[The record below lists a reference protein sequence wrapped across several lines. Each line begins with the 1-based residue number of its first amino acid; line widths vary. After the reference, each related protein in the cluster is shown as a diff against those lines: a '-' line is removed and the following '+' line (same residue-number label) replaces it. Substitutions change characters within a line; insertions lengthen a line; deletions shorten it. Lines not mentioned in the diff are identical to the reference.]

1 MFKKLIILAALL
13 AIALAC
19 CQKKAEQEVVKEEF
33 TGAREVKVVTVRQEK
48 ISSYIEFSGKI
59 KAEKTVNIAPSMSG
73 RIDKLIVDVGS
84 VVKKGDLLV
93 KLDDTQLKQA
103 KTQYDNM
110 AKNYKRMQ
118 ELQKTGAIDGATF
131 DEVETGYKVAK
142 SSYEF
147 MLENT
152 EIKAPISGVITVIF
166 KKEGENYDAMM
177 DPMLLRMMNLDEV
190 KAKIQVSDADINK
203 IKKGQKVLLK
213 VSRNSEEEFTG
224 KVLFVSPEADMMS
237 GTFNVEIAVKNRDNI
252 LKHNQF
258 ARIKVLTKTS
268 ENTII
273 VPQQAILEANHV
285 FIIENNK
292 AVKKYVTLGLEN
304 EYEIEIT
311 EGLQDGETVIIR
323 GNIGL
328 SEGDKVEVSR

>member
-13 AIALAC
+13 AIMLAG
-19 CQKKAEQEVVKEEF
+19 CQKKIEQEEIKEKF
-33 TGAREVKVVTVRQEK
+33 TGAREVKVATAK
-48 ISSYIEFSGKI
+48 LGDISSDIEFSGKME
-59 KAEKTVNIAPSMSG
+59 AEKTVNIAPSMSG
-73 RIDKLIVDVGS
+73 RIDKLIVNVGS

-103 KTQYDNM
+103 KTQYVNM
-110 AKNYKRMQ
+110 EKNYKRMQ

-152 EIKAPISGVITVIF
+152 EIRAPINGVVTLIF
-166 KKEGENYDAMM
+166 KKEGEHYDAMM
-177 DPMLLRMMNLDEV
+177 DPMLLRMMNLDEI

-203 IKKGQKVLLK
+203 IKKGQKVILF
-213 VSRNSEEEFTG
+213 VNNFDQEFTG
-224 KVLFVSPEADMMS
+224 KVSFVSPEADVMS

-273 VPQQAILEANHV
+273 VPQQAILDANHV
-285 FIIENNK
+285 FIIENEK

-328 SEGDKVEVSR
+328 SEGDKVEISR

>member
-1 MFKKLIILAALL
+1 MLKKLIILAGVL
-13 AIALAC
+13 AIGLMG
-19 CQKKAEQEVVKEEF
+19 CQKKTEQQEVKEEF
-33 TGAREVKVVTVRQEK
+33 TGAREVKVATAK
-48 ISSYIEFSGKI
+48 LGDISSYIEFSGKTE
-59 KAEKTVNIAPSMSG
+59 AEKTVNIAPSISG
-73 RIDKLIVDVGS
+73 RIAKLIVDVGS
-84 VVKKGDLLV
+84 VVKKGDLLA
-93 KLDDTQLKQA
+93 KLDDTQLKQTR
-103 KTQYDNM
+103 TQYVNM
-110 AKNYKRMQ
+110 EKNYKRMQ

-152 EIKAPISGVITVIF
+152 EIKATIDGVITMIY
-166 KKEGENYDAMM
+166 KKQGEHYDAMM
-177 DPMLLRMMNLDEV
+177 DPMLLRMMNLDKI

-213 VSRNSEEEFTG
+213 VSSSDEEFSG
-224 KVLFVSPEADMMS
+224 RVSFVSPEADMMS
-237 GTFNVEIAVKNRDNI
+237 GTFNVEIAIKNRDNI

-273 VPQQAILEANHV
+273 VPQQAILDANHV
-285 FIIENNK
+285 FIIENDK
-292 AVKKYVTLGLEN
+292 AIKKYVTLGLEN
-304 EYEIEIT
+304 EYEIEII

-328 SEGDKVEVSR
+328 TEGDKVEVSH

>member
-1 MFKKLIILAALL
+1 MFKKSIILAAVF
-13 AIALAC
+13 AIVLMG
-19 CQKKAEQEVVKEEF
+19 CQKKAEQEEVKEEF
-33 TGAREVKVVTVRQEK
+33 TGAREVKVATVRLGD

-59 KAEKTVNIAPSMSG
+59 EAEKTVNIAPSMSG

-84 VVKKGDLLV
+84 VVEKGDLLA

-103 KTQYDNM
+103 ETQFVNM
-110 AKNYKRMQ
+110 EKNYKRMQ

-152 EIKAPISGVITVIF
+152 EIKAPIDGEITLIF

-177 DPMLLRMMNLDEV
+177 DPMLLRMMNLDEI

-213 VSRNSEEEFTG
+213 VSSSDEEFTG
-224 KVLFVSPEADMMS
+224 KVSFVSPEADMMS
-237 GTFNVEIAVKNRDNI
+237 GTFNVEIAATNRDNI

-258 ARIKVLTKTS
+258 TRIKVLTKTS

-273 VPQQAILEANHV
+273 VPQQAILDANHV
-285 FIIENNK
+285 FIIENDK

-311 EGLQDGETVIIR
+311 EGLQDGEIVIIR

-328 SEGDKVEVSR
+328 SEGDKVEVSH

>member
-1 MFKKLIILAALL
+1 MLKKLIILAALI
-13 AIALAC
+13 AIVLTC
-19 CQKKAEQEVVKEEF
+19 CQKKTEQEEVKEEF
-33 TGAREVKVVTVRQEK
+33 TSAREVKIATARLGD

-59 KAEKTVNIAPSMSG
+59 EAEKTVNIAPSISG

-84 VVKKGDLLV
+84 AVKKGDLLA

-103 KTQYDNM
+103 RTQFVNM
-110 AKNYKRMQ
+110 EKNYKRMQ

-131 DEVETGYKVAK
+131 DEVETGYKIAK

-147 MLENT
+147 VLENT
-152 EIKAPISGVITVIF
+152 DVRAPINGVVTLIF

-190 KAKIQVSDADINK
+190 KAKIQVSDVDINK
-203 IKKGQKVLLK
+203 IIKGQKVLLK
-213 VSRNSEEEFTG
+213 VSSSDEEFTG
-224 KVLFVSPEADMMS
+224 SVSFVSPEADMMS
-237 GTFNVEIAVKNRDNI
+237 GTFNVEIAANNKNNI

-258 ARIKVLTKTS
+258 ARIKVLIKTS

-273 VPQQAILEANHV
+273 VSQQAILDANHV
-285 FIIENNK
+285 FIVENDK

-311 EGLQDGETVIIR
+311 EGLQDGETVVIR

-328 SEGDKVEVSR
+328 SEGDKVEVSH

>member
-1 MFKKLIILAALL
+1 MMKKLILLAAVLVIVL
-13 AIALAC
+13 AG
-19 CQKKAEQEVVKEEF
+19 CQKKTEQEEVKEEF
-33 TGAREVKVVTVRQEK
+33 TGAREVKVATTRMGD

-59 KAEKTVNIAPSMSG
+59 EAEKTVNIAPSISG
-73 RIDKLIVDVGS
+73 RIDKLMVDVGS
-84 VVKKGDLLV
+84 VVKKGDLLA

-103 KTQYDNM
+103 RTQYVSM
-110 AKNYKRMQ
+110 EKNYKRMQ

-152 EIKAPISGVITVIF
+152 EIRAPFNGVITVTF
-166 KKEGENYDAMM
+166 KKEGEHYDAMM
-177 DPMLLRMMNLDEV
+177 DPMLLRMMNLDEI

-203 IKKGQKVLLK
+203 IKKGQKVLLMVSSSDEEFIGK
-213 VSRNSEEEFTG
+213 VS
-224 KVLFVSPEADMMS
+224 FVSPEADMMS
-237 GTFNVEIAVKNRDNI
+237 GTFNVEIAAKNRDNI

-258 ARIKVLTKTS
+258 TRIKILTKT
-268 ENTII
+268 
-273 VPQQAILEANHV
+273 
-285 FIIENNK
+285 
-292 AVKKYVTLGLEN
+292 YVTLGLES

-323 GNIGL
+323 GNIGI
-328 SEGDKVEVSR
+328 SEGDKVEISR

>member
-1 MFKKLIILAALL
+1 MLKKLIILAALI
-13 AIALAC
+13 AIVLTC
-19 CQKKAEQEVVKEEF
+19 CQKKTEQEEVKEEF
-33 TGAREVKVVTVRQEK
+33 TSAREVKIATARLGD

-59 KAEKTVNIAPSMSG
+59 EAEKTVNIAPSMSG

-84 VVKKGDLLV
+84 AVKKGDLLA

-103 KTQYDNM
+103 RTQFVNM
-110 AKNYKRMQ
+110 EKNYKRMQ

-131 DEVETGYKVAK
+131 DEVETGYKIAK

-147 MLENT
+147 VLENT
-152 EIKAPISGVITVIF
+152 DVRAPINGVVTLIF

-190 KAKIQVSDADINK
+190 KAKIQVSDVDINK
-203 IKKGQKVLLK
+203 IIKGQKVLLK
-213 VSRNSEEEFTG
+213 VSSSDEEFTG
-224 KVLFVSPEADMMS
+224 NVSFVSPEADIMS
-237 GTFNVEIAVKNRDNI
+237 GTFNVEIAANNKNNI

-258 ARIKVLTKTS
+258 ARIKVLIKTS

-273 VPQQAILEANHV
+273 VSQQAILDANHV
-285 FIIENNK
+285 FIVENDK

-311 EGLQDGETVIIR
+311 EGLQDGETVVIR

-328 SEGDKVEVSR
+328 SEGDKVEVSH

>member
-1 MFKKLIILAALL
+1 MLKKLIILVALL
-13 AIALAC
+13 AIVLAG
-19 CQKKAEQEVVKEEF
+19 CQKKTEQEEVKEEF
-33 TGAREVKVVTVRQEK
+33 TGAREVKVATAMLGD

-59 KAEKTVNIAPSMSG
+59 EAEKTVNIAPSMSG
-73 RIDKLIVDVGS
+73 RIAKLIVDVGS
-84 VVKKGDLLV
+84 VVKKGDLLA
-93 KLDDTQLKQA
+93 KLDDTQMKQA
-103 KTQYDNM
+103 QTQYVNM
-110 AKNYKRMQ
+110 EKNYKRMQ

-131 DEVETGYKVAK
+131 DEVETGYKVTK

-152 EIKAPISGVITVIF
+152 EIKAPIDGVITVTY

-177 DPMLLRMMNLDEV
+177 DPMLLRMMNLDEI

-203 IKKGQKVLLK
+203 IMKGQKVILS
-213 VSRNSEEEFTG
+213 VNNSDKEFTG
-224 KVLFVSPEADMMS
+224 KVSFVSPEADVMS
-237 GTFNVEIAVKNRDNI
+237 GTFNVEIAVANKNNI

-258 ARIKVLTKTS
+258 ARVKVLTKTS

-273 VPQQAILEANHV
+273 VPQQAILDANHV
-285 FIIENNK
+285 FIIENDK
-292 AVKKYVTLGLEN
+292 AVKEYVTLGLEN

-311 EGLQDGETVIIR
+311 EGLQDGEIVIIR

-328 SEGDKVEVSR
+328 SEGDKVEISR

>member
-1 MFKKLIILAALL
+1 MFKKLIILAAVFAIVL
-13 AIALAC
+13 AG
-19 CQKKAEQEVVKEEF
+19 CQKKAEQEEVKEEF
-33 TGAREVKVVTVRQEK
+33 TGAREVKVATVRLGD

-59 KAEKTVNIAPSMSG
+59 EAEKTVNIAPSMSG

-84 VVKKGDLLV
+84 VVEKGDLLA

-103 KTQYDNM
+103 KTQYINM
-110 AKNYKRMQ
+110 EKNYKRMQ

-152 EIKAPISGVITVIF
+152 EIKAPIDGEITLIF

-177 DPMLLRMMNLDEV
+177 DPMLLRMMNLNEV

-203 IKKGQKVLLK
+203 IIKGQKVLLK
-213 VSRNSEEEFTG
+213 VSNSDDEFTG
-224 KVLFVSPEADMMS
+224 SISFVSPEADMMS
-237 GTFNVEIAVKNRDNI
+237 GTFNVEIAAKNRDNI

-258 ARIKVLTKTS
+258 TRIKVLTKTS

-273 VPQQAILEANHV
+273 VPQQAILDANHV
-285 FIIENNK
+285 FIIENDK

-323 GNIGL
+323 GNIGI
-328 SEGDKVEVSR
+328 SEGDKVEISR

>member
-1 MFKKLIILAALL
+1 MCKKLIILAAVFAFVLMG
-13 AIALAC
+13 
-19 CQKKAEQEVVKEEF
+19 CQKKAEQEEVKEEF
-33 TGAREVKVVTVRQEK
+33 TGAREVKVATARLGD

-59 KAEKTVNIAPSMSG
+59 EAEKTVNIAPSMSG
-73 RIDKLIVDVGS
+73 RIDKLIVDVGNI
-84 VVKKGDLLV
+84 VKKGDLLA

-103 KTQYDNM
+103 KTQYINM
-110 AKNYKRMQ
+110 EKNYKRMQ

-147 MLENT
+147 MLKNT
-152 EIKAPISGVITVIF
+152 EIRAPIDGVITVIF
-166 KKEGENYDAMM
+166 KKEGEHYDAMM
-177 DPMLLRMMNLDEV
+177 DPMLLRMMNLDEI
-190 KAKIQVSDADINK
+190 KAKIQVSDTDINK
-203 IKKGQKVLLK
+203 IMKGQKVTIK
-213 VSRNSEEEFTG
+213 VSSSDEVFTG
-224 KVLFVSPEADMMS
+224 KVSFVSLEADMMS
-237 GTFNVEIAVKNRDNI
+237 GTFNVEIAIKNRDNT

-273 VPQQAILEANHV
+273 VPQQAILDANHV
-285 FIIENNK
+285 FIIENDK

-304 EYEIEIT
+304 EYEIETT
-311 EGLQDGETVIIR
+311 EGLQDGEIVIIR

-328 SEGDKVEVSR
+328 SEGDKVEISH

>member
-1 MFKKLIILAALL
+1 MLKKLIILAALL
-13 AIALAC
+13 AIVLAG
-19 CQKKAEQEVVKEEF
+19 CQKKTEQEEVKEEF
-33 TGAREVKVVTVRQEK
+33 TGAREVKIATARLGD
-48 ISSYIEFSGKI
+48 ISSYIEFSGNI
-59 KAEKTVNIAPSMSG
+59 EAEKTVNISPSMSG
-73 RIDKLIVDVGS
+73 KIDKLIVDVGS
-84 VVKKGDLLV
+84 IVKKGDLLA

-103 KTQYDNM
+103 QTQYLNM
-110 AKNYKRMQ
+110 EKNYKRMQ
-118 ELQKTGAIDGATF
+118 ELKRTGAIDGATF

-152 EIKAPISGVITVIF
+152 EIKASFNGVITVTY

-177 DPMLLRMMNLDEV
+177 DPMLLRMMNLDKV
-190 KAKIQVSDADINK
+190 KARIQVSDADINE
-203 IKKGQKVLLK
+203 IKKGQKVILS
-213 VSRNSEEEFTG
+213 VNNSDEEFTG
-224 KVLFVSPEADMMS
+224 KVSFVSPEADVMS
-237 GTFNVEIAVKNRDNI
+237 GTFNVEIAVTNKSNI

-258 ARIKVLTKTS
+258 ARIKVLTETS

-273 VPQQAILEANHV
+273 VPQQAILNADHV
-285 FIIENNK
+285 FTIENDK

-311 EGLQDGETVIIR
+311 EGLQEGETVITQ

-328 SEGDKVEVSR
+328 SEGDKVKISR

>member
-1 MFKKLIILAALL
+1 MLKKLIILAALI
-13 AIALAC
+13 AIVLTC
-19 CQKKAEQEVVKEEF
+19 CQKKTEQEEVKEEF
-33 TGAREVKVVTVRQEK
+33 TSAREVKIATARLGD

-59 KAEKTVNIAPSMSG
+59 EAEKTVNIAPSMSG

-84 VVKKGDLLV
+84 AVKKGDLLA
-93 KLDDTQLKQA
+93 KLNDTQLKQA
-103 KTQYDNM
+103 KIHYDNM
-110 AKNYKRMQ
+110 EKNYKRMQ

-131 DEVETGYKVAK
+131 DEVETGYKIAK

-147 MLENT
+147 VLENT
-152 EIKAPISGVITVIF
+152 DVRAPINGVVTLIF

-190 KAKIQVSDADINK
+190 KAKIQVSDVDINK
-203 IKKGQKVLLK
+203 IIKGQKVLLK
-213 VSRNSEEEFTG
+213 VSSSDEEFTG
-224 KVLFVSPEADMMS
+224 NVSFVSPEADIMS
-237 GTFNVEIAVKNRDNI
+237 GTFNVEIAANNKNNI

-258 ARIKVLTKTS
+258 ARIKVLIKTS

-273 VPQQAILEANHV
+273 VSQQAILDANHV
-285 FIIENNK
+285 FIVENDK

-311 EGLQDGETVIIR
+311 EGLQDGETVVIR

-328 SEGDKVEVSR
+328 SEGDKVEVSH

>member
-1 MFKKLIILAALL
+1 MLKKLIILAALI
-13 AIALAC
+13 AIVLTC
-19 CQKKAEQEVVKEEF
+19 CQKKTEQEEVKEEF
-33 TGAREVKVVTVRQEK
+33 TGAREVKVATVKRGD

-59 KAEKTVNIAPSMSG
+59 EAEKTVNIAPSISG

-84 VVKKGDLLV
+84 AVKKGDLLA
-93 KLDDTQLKQA
+93 KLNDTQLKQA
-103 KTQYDNM
+103 KIHYDNM
-110 AKNYKRMQ
+110 EKNYKRMQ

-131 DEVETGYKVAK
+131 DEVETGYKIAK

-147 MLENT
+147 VLENT
-152 EIKAPISGVITVIF
+152 DVRAPINGVVTLIF

-190 KAKIQVSDADINK
+190 KAKIQVSDVDINK
-203 IKKGQKVLLK
+203 IIKGQKVLLK
-213 VSRNSEEEFTG
+213 VSSSDEEFTG
-224 KVLFVSPEADMMS
+224 SVSFVSPEADMMS
-237 GTFNVEIAVKNRDNI
+237 GTFNVEIAANNKNNI

-258 ARIKVLTKTS
+258 ARIKVLIKTS

-273 VPQQAILEANHV
+273 VSQQAILDANHV
-285 FIIENNK
+285 FIVENDK

-311 EGLQDGETVIIR
+311 EGLQDGETVVIR

-328 SEGDKVEVSR
+328 SEGDKVEVSH

>member
-1 MFKKLIILAALL
+1 MLKKLIILAALL
-13 AIALAC
+13 AIVLAG
-19 CQKKAEQEVVKEEF
+19 CQKKTEQEEVKEEF
-33 TGAREVKVVTVRQEK
+33 TGAREVKIATARLGD
-48 ISSYIEFSGKI
+48 ISSYIEFSGNI
-59 KAEKTVNIAPSMSG
+59 EAEKTVNISPSMSG
-73 RIDKLIVDVGS
+73 KIDKLIVDVGS
-84 VVKKGDLLV
+84 IVKKGDLLA

-103 KTQYDNM
+103 QTQYLNM
-110 AKNYKRMQ
+110 EKNYKRMQ
-118 ELQKTGAIDGATF
+118 ELKRTGAIDGATF

-152 EIKAPISGVITVIF
+152 EIKASFNGVITVTY

-177 DPMLLRMMNLDEV
+177 DPMLLRMMNLDKV
-190 KAKIQVSDADINK
+190 KARIQVSDADINE
-203 IKKGQKVLLK
+203 IKKGQKVILS
-213 VSRNSEEEFTG
+213 VNNSDEEFTG
-224 KVLFVSPEADMMS
+224 KVSFVSPEADVMS
-237 GTFNVEIAVKNRDNI
+237 GTFNVEMAVTNKNNI

-258 ARIKVLTKTS
+258 ARIKVLTETS

-273 VPQQAILEANHV
+273 VPQQAILNADHV
-285 FIIENNK
+285 FTIENDK

-311 EGLQDGETVIIR
+311 EGLQEGETVITQ

>member
-1 MFKKLIILAALL
+1 MFKKLIILAAVF
-13 AIALAC
+13 AIVLTS
-19 CQKKAEQEVVKEEF
+19 CQKKTEQEEVKEEF
-33 TGAREVKVVTVRQEK
+33 TGAREVKVATAK
-48 ISSYIEFSGKI
+48 LGDISSYIEFSGKTE
-59 KAEKTVNIAPSMSG
+59 AEKTVNIAPSISG
-73 RIDKLIVDVGS
+73 RIAKLIVDVGS
-84 VVKKGDLLV
+84 VVKKGDLLA
-93 KLDDTQLKQA
+93 KLDDTQLKQTR
-103 KTQYDNM
+103 TQYINM
-110 AKNYKRMQ
+110 EKNYKRMQ

-152 EIKAPISGVITVIF
+152 EIKAPIDGVITVTY
-166 KKEGENYDAMM
+166 KKEGEYYDAMM
-177 DPMLLRMMNLDEV
+177 DPMLLRMMNLDKI
-190 KAKIQVSDADINK
+190 KAKIQVSDADIDK
-203 IKKGQKVLLK
+203 IKKGQKALLK
-213 VSRNSEEEFTG
+213 VSSSDEEFTG
-224 KVLFVSPEADMMS
+224 RVSFVSPEADMMS

-258 ARIKVLTKTS
+258 ARIKVLTETS

-273 VPQQAILEANHV
+273 VPQQAILDANHV

-292 AVKKYVTLGLEN
+292 VIKKYVTLGLEN
-304 EYEIEIT
+304 EYEIEII

-328 SEGDKVEVSR
+328 SEGDKVEVSH

>member
-1 MFKKLIILAALL
+1 MFKKLIILAAVFAILL
-13 AIALAC
+13 TG
-19 CQKKAEQEVVKEEF
+19 CQKKTEQEEVKEEF
-33 TGAREVKVVTVRQEK
+33 TGAREVKIATVSLGD
-48 ISSYIEFSGKI
+48 ISSYIEFSGNI
-59 KAEKTVNIAPSMSG
+59 EAEKTVNISPSMSG
-73 RIDKLIVDVGS
+73 KIDKLIVAVGDV
-84 VVKKGDLLV
+84 VRKGDLLV

-103 KTQYDNM
+103 QTQYINM
-110 AKNYKRMQ
+110 EKNYKRMQ
-118 ELQKTGAIDGATF
+118 ELQRTGAIDGATF

-152 EIKAPISGVITVIF
+152 EIKAPIDGVITVTY

-177 DPMLLRMMNLDEV
+177 DPMLLRMMNLDEI

-213 VSRNSEEEFTG
+213 VSSSDEEFTG
-224 KVLFVSPEADMMS
+224 KVSFVSPEADVMS
-237 GTFNVEIAVKNRDNI
+237 GTFNVEIAVTNKNNI

-273 VPQQAILEANHV
+273 VPQQAILDANHV
-285 FIIENNK
+285 FIIENYK

-311 EGLQDGETVIIR
+311 EGLQAGETVIIR

-328 SEGDKVEVSR
+328 SEGDKVEISR

>member
-1 MFKKLIILAALL
+1 MLKKLIILAAVL
-13 AIALAC
+13 AIMLAG
-19 CQKKAEQEVVKEEF
+19 CQKKTEQEEVKEEF
-33 TGAREVKVVTVRQEK
+33 TGAREVKIATARMGD

-59 KAEKTVNIAPSMSG
+59 EEEKTVNIAPSMSG
-73 RIDKLIVDVGS
+73 KIDKLIVDVGS
-84 VVKKGDLLV
+84 VVRKGDLLA
-93 KLDDTQLKQA
+93 KLDDTQMKQA
-103 KTQYDNM
+103 KTQYINM
-110 AKNYKRMQ
+110 EKNYKRMQ

-152 EIKAPISGVITVIF
+152 EIRAPINGVITVIF
-166 KKEGENYDAMM
+166 KKESEHYDALM
-177 DPMLLRMMNLDEV
+177 DPMLLRMMNLDEI
-190 KAKIQVSDADINK
+190 KAKIQVSDVDINN
-203 IKKGQKVLLK
+203 IKKGQKVILK
-213 VSRNSEEEFTG
+213 VNSSDEEFTG
-224 KVLFVSPEADMMS
+224 RISFISPEADMMS

-273 VPQQAILEANHV
+273 VPQQAILDANHI
-285 FIIENNK
+285 FIIENDK

-304 EYEIEIT
+304 EYEIEIK

-328 SEGDKVEVSR
+328 SEGDKVEVSQ

>member
-1 MFKKLIILAALL
+1 MLKKLIILAVVL
-13 AIALAC
+13 AIALMG
-19 CQKKAEQEVVKEEF
+19 CQKKTEQQEVKEEF
-33 TGAREVKVVTVRQEK
+33 TGAREVKVATTRLGD
-48 ISSYIEFSGKI
+48 ISSYIEFSGKTE
-59 KAEKTVNIAPSMSG
+59 AEKTVNISPSISG
-73 RIDKLIVDVGS
+73 RIAKLIVDVGS

-103 KTQYDNM
+103 RTQYINM
-110 AKNYKRMQ
+110 EKNYKRMQ

-152 EIKAPISGVITVIF
+152 EIRAPIDGVITVTY
-166 KKEGENYDAMM
+166 KKEGEYYDAMM

-213 VSRNSEEEFTG
+213 VRSSDEEFTG
-224 KVLFVSPEADMMS
+224 RVSFVSPEADMMS

-258 ARIKVLTKTS
+258 ARIKVLTETS

-273 VPQQAILEANHV
+273 VPQQAILDANHV

-328 SEGDKVEVSR
+328 SEGDKVEISR

>member
-1 MFKKLIILAALL
+1 MLKKLIILAALL
-13 AIALAC
+13 AIVLAG
-19 CQKKAEQEVVKEEF
+19 CQKKTEQEEVKEEF
-33 TGAREVKVVTVRQEK
+33 TGAREVKIATVRLGD
-48 ISSYIEFSGKI
+48 ISSDIEFSGKM

-73 RIDKLIVDVGS
+73 RIDKLIVDMGS
-84 VVKKGDLLV
+84 VVKKGDLLA

-103 KTQYDNM
+103 KTQYVNM
-110 AKNYKRMQ
+110 EKNFKRMQ
-118 ELQKTGAIDGATF
+118 ELQKTGAIDEATF
-131 DEVETGYKVAK
+131 DEVETGFKVAK

-147 MLENT
+147 MLKNT
-152 EIKAPISGVITVIF
+152 EIRAPINGVITVIF

-177 DPMLLRMMNLDEV
+177 DPMLLRMMNLDEI

-203 IKKGQKVLLK
+203 IKKGQKAILF
-213 VSRNSEEEFTG
+213 VSSSDEEFTG
-224 KVLFVSPEADMMS
+224 KVSFVSPEADMMS
-237 GTFNVEIAVKNRDNI
+237 GTFNVEIALKNSDNI

-273 VPQQAILEANHV
+273 VPQQAILGANHV

-311 EGLQDGETVIIR
+311 EGLHDGETVIIR

-328 SEGDKVEVSR
+328 SEGDNVEISH

>member
-1 MFKKLIILAALL
+1 MFKKLIILAAVFAILL
-13 AIALAC
+13 TG
-19 CQKKAEQEVVKEEF
+19 CQKKIEQKEVKEEF
-33 TGAREVKVVTVRQEK
+33 TGAREVKVATARLGD

-59 KAEKTVNIAPSMSG
+59 EAEKTVNIAPSMSG

-103 KTQYDNM
+103 ETQFVNM
-110 AKNYKRMQ
+110 EKNYKRMQ

-147 MLENT
+147 MLANT
-152 EIKAPISGVITVIF
+152 EIKAPINGVITVIF

-177 DPMLLRMMNLDEV
+177 DPMLLRMMNLDEI
-190 KAKIQVSDADINK
+190 KAKIQVSDADISK
-203 IKKGQKVLLK
+203 IKKGQEVLLK
-213 VSRNSEEEFTG
+213 VSSSDEEFTG
-224 KVLFVSPEADMMS
+224 RVSFVSPEADVMS
-237 GTFNVEIAVKNRDNI
+237 GTFNVELAVKNRDNV

-273 VPQQAILEANHV
+273 VPQQAILDANHV
-285 FIIENNK
+285 FIIEKDK
-292 AVKKYVTLGLEN
+292 AIKKYVTLGLEN

-328 SEGDKVEVSR
+328 SEGDKLQVSH

>member
-1 MFKKLIILAALL
+1 MLKKLIILAAVL
-13 AIALAC
+13 AIMLAG
-19 CQKKAEQEVVKEEF
+19 CQKKTEQEEVKEEF
-33 TGAREVKVVTVRQEK
+33 TGAREVKIATARMGD

-59 KAEKTVNIAPSMSG
+59 EAEKTVNIAPSMSG
-73 RIDKLIVDVGS
+73 KIDKLIVDVGS
-84 VVKKGDLLV
+84 VVRKGDLLA
-93 KLDDTQLKQA
+93 KLDDTQMKQA
-103 KTQYDNM
+103 KTQYINM
-110 AKNYKRMQ
+110 EKNYKRMQ

-152 EIKAPISGVITVIF
+152 EIRAPINGVITVIF
-166 KKEGENYDAMM
+166 KKESEHYDALM
-177 DPMLLRMMNLDEV
+177 DPMLLRMMNLDEI
-190 KAKIQVSDADINK
+190 KAKIQVSDVDINN
-203 IKKGQKVLLK
+203 IKKGQKVILK
-213 VSRNSEEEFTG
+213 VNSSDEEFTG
-224 KVLFVSPEADMMS
+224 RISFISPEADMMS

-273 VPQQAILEANHV
+273 VPQQAILDANHI
-285 FIIENNK
+285 FIIENDK

-304 EYEIEIT
+304 EYEIEIK

-328 SEGDKVEVSR
+328 SEGDKVEVSQ

>member
-1 MFKKLIILAALL
+1 MLKKLIILAALI
-13 AIALAC
+13 AIVLTC
-19 CQKKAEQEVVKEEF
+19 CQKKTEQEEVKEEF
-33 TGAREVKVVTVRQEK
+33 TSAREVKIATARLGD

-59 KAEKTVNIAPSMSG
+59 EAEKTVNIAPSMSG

-84 VVKKGDLLV
+84 AVKKGDLLA
-93 KLDDTQLKQA
+93 KLNDTQLKQA
-103 KTQYDNM
+103 KIHYDNM
-110 AKNYKRMQ
+110 EKNYKRMQ

-131 DEVETGYKVAK
+131 DEVETGYKIAK

-147 MLENT
+147 VLENT
-152 EIKAPISGVITVIF
+152 DVRAPINGVVTLIF

-190 KAKIQVSDADINK
+190 KAKIQVSDVDINK
-203 IKKGQKVLLK
+203 IIKGQKVLLK
-213 VSRNSEEEFTG
+213 VSSSDEEFTG
-224 KVLFVSPEADMMS
+224 SVSFVSPEADMMS
-237 GTFNVEIAVKNRDNI
+237 GTFNVEIAANNKNNI

-258 ARIKVLTKTS
+258 ARIKVLIKTS

-273 VPQQAILEANHV
+273 VSQQAILDANHV
-285 FIIENNK
+285 FIVENDK

-311 EGLQDGETVIIR
+311 EGLQDGETVVIR

-328 SEGDKVEVSR
+328 SEGDKVEVSH

>member
-1 MFKKLIILAALL
+1 MMKKLIILAAVL
-13 AIALAC
+13 AIILAG
-19 CQKKAEQEVVKEEF
+19 CQKKTEQQEVKEEF
-33 TGAREVKVVTVRQEK
+33 TGAREVKVTTARLGD
-48 ISSYIEFSGKI
+48 ISSYIEFSGKME
-59 KAEKTVNIAPSMSG
+59 AEKTVNIAPSISG
-73 RIDKLIVDVGS
+73 RIDKLIKDVGS
-84 VVKKGDLLV
+84 VVKKGDLLA

-103 KTQYDNM
+103 KIQYDNM
-110 AKNYKRMQ
+110 EKNYKRML

-142 SSYEF
+142 PSYEF
-147 MLENT
+147 ILENT
-152 EIKAPISGVITVIF
+152 EIRAPINGVITMTY
-166 KKEGENYDAMM
+166 KKESEHYDAMM
-177 DPMLLRMMNLDEV
+177 DPMLLRIMNLDEI
-190 KAKIQVSDADINK
+190 KAKIQVSDADISK
-203 IKKGQKVLLK
+203 IKKGQKALLR
-213 VSRNSEEEFTG
+213 VNSSDEEFTG
-224 KVLFVSPEADMMS
+224 IVSFVSPEADMMS

-285 FIIENNK
+285 FTIENDK

-328 SEGDKVEVSR
+328 SEGDKVEISH

>member
-1 MFKKLIILAALL
+1 MLKKLIILAALI
-13 AIALAC
+13 AIVLTC
-19 CQKKAEQEVVKEEF
+19 CQKKTEQEEVKEEF
-33 TGAREVKVVTVRQEK
+33 TSAREVKIATARLGD

-59 KAEKTVNIAPSMSG
+59 EAEKTVNIAPSISG

-84 VVKKGDLLV
+84 AVKKGDLLA

-103 KTQYDNM
+103 RTQFVNM
-110 AKNYKRMQ
+110 EKNYKRMQ

-131 DEVETGYKVAK
+131 DEVETGYKIAK

-147 MLENT
+147 VLENT
-152 EIKAPISGVITVIF
+152 DVRAPINGVVTLIF

-190 KAKIQVSDADINK
+190 KAKIQVSDVDINK
-203 IKKGQKVLLK
+203 IIKGQKVLLK
-213 VSRNSEEEFTG
+213 VSSSDEEFTG
-224 KVLFVSPEADMMS
+224 SVSFVSPEADMMS
-237 GTFNVEIAVKNRDNI
+237 GTFNVEIAANNKNNI

-258 ARIKVLTKTS
+258 ARIKVLIKTS

-273 VPQQAILEANHV
+273 VSQQAILDANHV
-285 FIIENNK
+285 FIVENDK

-304 EYEIEIT
+304 EYEMK
-311 EGLQDGETVIIR
+311 LQKGR
-323 GNIGL
+323 
-328 SEGDKVEVSR
+328 KVVKQ

>member
-1 MFKKLIILAALL
+1 MFKKLIILAAVF
-13 AIALAC
+13 AIVLTS
-19 CQKKAEQEVVKEEF
+19 CQKKIEQEEVKEEF
-33 TGAREVKVVTVRQEK
+33 TGAREVKVSTARLGD

-59 KAEKTVNIAPSMSG
+59 EAEKTVNIAPSISG

-84 VVKKGDLLV
+84 VVKKGELLA

-103 KTQYDNM
+103 KTQYVNM
-110 AKNYKRMQ
+110 EKNYKRMQ

-147 MLENT
+147 MLGNT
-152 EIKAPISGVITVIF
+152 EIRAPINGVITVIF
-166 KKEGENYDAMM
+166 KKEGEHYDAMM
-177 DPMLLRMMNLDEV
+177 DPMLLRMMNLDEI

-203 IKKGQKVLLK
+203 IKKGQKVILF
-213 VSRNSEEEFTG
+213 VNNSDQEFTG
-224 KVLFVSPEADMMS
+224 KVSFVSPEADVMS

-273 VPQQAILEANHV
+273 VPQQAILDANHV
-285 FIIENNK
+285 FIIENEK

-311 EGLQDGETVIIR
+311 KGLQDGETVIIR

-328 SEGDKVEVSR
+328 SEGDKVEISR

>member
-1 MFKKLIILAALL
+1 MLKKLIILAAIL
-13 AIALAC
+13 AIALAG
-19 CQKKAEQEVVKEEF
+19 CQKKAEQEEIKEEF
-33 TGAREVKVVTVRQEK
+33 TGAREVKVVTSRLGD
-48 ISSYIEFSGKI
+48 ISSYIEFSGNI
-59 KAEKTVNIAPSMSG
+59 EAEKTVNIAPSMSG

-84 VVKKGDLLV
+84 VVKKGDLLA

-103 KTQYDNM
+103 KTQFINM
-110 AKNYKRMQ
+110 EKNYKRMQ

-147 MLENT
+147 ILENT
-152 EIKAPISGVITVIF
+152 EIRAPINGVITVAF

-177 DPMLLRMMNLDEV
+177 DPMLLRMMNLDEI
-190 KAKIQVSDADINK
+190 KAKIQVSDVDINK
-203 IKKGQKVLLK
+203 IKKGQKVLVK
-213 VSRNSEEEFTG
+213 VSNSDEEFTG
-224 KVLFVSPEADMMS
+224 KVSFVSPEADVMS

-285 FIIENNK
+285 FIIENDK

-328 SEGDKVEVSR
+328 SEGDKVEISR